1 MLNAGGRDVQGGFGA
16 GLERLRFLMFGAV
29 GVFHTAMKK
38 TQDSYLQIFCL
49 T

>member
-1 MLNAGGRDVQGGFGA
+1 MLNAGGRDVQGGFGS
-16 GLERLRFLMFGAV
+16 GLERSRFLMFGAV

-38 TQDSYLQIFCL
+38 TQDSSLPVFCF